1 MTSAVLIPALIWSVP
16 GGWYTLA
23 SSGDWNAAF
32 DLAVGAFEADSSRA
46 DAWAAAAIAGFRSGG
61 AASWTALEWADR
73 AILLDSSSAMS
84 WTARGVAISRDD
96 PPAAGEAFRRALG
109 RDSVL
114 VAAWDGLG
122 EMFLELGS
130 YDLAMENFRRALS
143 LDSAYVPSLLGL
155 AMAWEG
161 SGRLDSALALI
172 ESAALD
178 LAGNTFVLLELGR
191 LRDAAGLDSL
201 AIEAYER
208 AADADPASMEAM
220 RSLGLMY
227 ESQGMTGHAIK
238 QYRAMIEADSSYA
251 WAYGELAF
259 CYETAGS
266 TDTARAW
273 YQRGLEV
280 SPGYA
285 WAALR
290 LGLLAMDEGDYELAA
305 DWLDTAAD
313 LDPAMSDAW
322 VNRGL
327 VEENLGNPEAAA
339 MYFRKALEIDPLDT
353 WTWGELGYVLD
364 LSGDPEGAG
373 EAYETAVGLDSSYMW
388 GWEQRGLLFED
399 QGRTRDAIEWYLR
412 AAETARPSAWL
423 LGELGM
429 LLEERGLADSA
440 ASMYA
445 RSIATD
451 STYAFGTLRLARFLE
466 DRGRLPE
473 ALPLLERYMSLT
485 GDSTTMLAEMSLL
498 HRRMGLHADADS
510 LMAAALAVGPDAMV
524 DLAWSYLYSGREAAA
539 IETARSASLSDS
551 LPVKSLLSIA
561 DVLAA
566 SGGTGEA
573 DEIYERASRIAPDD
587 AEVWTKWGLMYSD
600 SEEYGRAQGLF
611 EAAVRADSTSVDA
624 LNYLGESL
632 LFQGKYEEARHVLE
646 RALEMDPSSVFSIC
660 YLGLI
665 EERRGEP
672 AAALDRYLQAL
683 RLEPGYEYAES
694 RIRAVTDPDYDTRW
708 WREESR
714 RFDASVWVDLSIES
728 GNTEERSFS
737 GGAEASWTY
746 GPRSSELTAEF
757 SGSLK
762 ELAERKLENSAWAS
776 VSADYFVTEAIYAE
790 MSSSWDRQPET
801 VRPWQVSSYASVG
814 YKEWISDWLWV
825 SPEVGAGLVR
835 TQWYM
840 EEKRTDIWTS
850 FLSLGAW
857 LEKEGSLLPS
867 LWIGSNLYLP
877 PGDTGDLYAW
887 GNAELTFEAWD
898 RLSLSFGSTLD
909 FTNRPVVETW
919 EKLDSELYTR
929 LNLFLF

>member
-1 MTSAVLIPALIWSVP
+1 MTTALVISALISSIP

-32 DLAVGAFEADSSRA
+32 DLALGAVEADSSRA
-46 DAWAAAAIAGFRSGG
+46 DAWAAAAIAGSRSGG
-61 AASWTALEWADR
+61 AASWTVLEWADR
-73 AILLDSSSAMS
+73 AVSLDSSSAMS
-84 WTARGVAISRDD
+84 WTARGVAISLDD

-130 YDLAMENFRRALS
+130 YDLAIENFQGALS

-155 AMAWEG
+155 ARAWEG
-161 SGRLDSALALI
+161 SGGLDSALALV
-172 ESAALD
+172 ESAARD
-178 LAGNTFVLLELGR
+178 LAGNPFVLLELGR

-201 AIEAYER
+201 AIEAYEQ
-208 AADADPASMEAM
+208 AVAVDSTSMEAM
-220 RSLGLMY
+220 RALGLLYESLGR
-227 ESQGMTGHAIK
+227 TGHAIK

-266 TDTARAW
+266 TDTARVW

-290 LGLLAMDEGDYELAA
+290 LGLMAMDEGDYELAA
-305 DWLDTAAD
+305 DWLDTAAS
-313 LDPAMSDAW
+313 LDPTMTDAW
-322 VNRGL
+322 VHRGL
-327 VEENLGNPEAAA
+327 VEEDLGNPEAAA
-339 MYFRKALEIDPLDT
+339 GYFRKALETDPLDT

-364 LSGDPEGAG
+364 LSGDPDGAG
-373 EAYETAVGLDSSYMW
+373 EAYETAVGLDSSYAW

-399 QGRTRDAIEWYLR
+399 QGRTDDAIEWYLR
-412 AAETARPSAWL
+412 AAETGQPSAWL

-429 LLEERGLADSA
+429 LLEDRGLADSA
-440 ASMYA
+440 ASMYS
-445 RSIATD
+445 RSIAVD
-451 STYAFGTLRLARFLE
+451 STYAFGTLRLARILE
-466 DRGRLPE
+466 DRERIPE
-473 ALPLLERYMSLT
+473 ALPLLEKYMSLT

-510 LMAAALAVGPDAMV
+510 LMAAALAAAPDAMV
-524 DLAWSYLYSGREAAA
+524 DLAWSYFYSGREETA
-539 IETARSASLSDS
+539 IETAMAAAEPDS
-551 LPVKSLLSIA
+551 LPVETLLSIA
-561 DVLAA
+561 EVLKA
-566 SGGTGEA
+566 SGGTEEA
-573 DEIYERASRIAPDD
+573 GEIYERAARTAPDD
-587 AEVWTKWGLMYSD
+587 SEVWIGWGLMYSD
-600 SEEYGRAQGLF
+600 SGDYGRARELF
-611 EAAVRADSTSVDA
+611 EEAVRADSTSVDA

-632 LFQGKYEEARHVLE
+632 LFQDMYEEAREVLE
-646 RALEMDPSSVFSIC
+646 RALEIEPSSVFAIC

-672 AAALDRYLQAL
+672 SAALDRYLEAL

-694 RIRAVTDPDYDTRW
+694 RIRAVTDPDYDVRW
-708 WREESR
+708 WREDSR

-746 GPRSSELTAEF
+746 GPRRSEVNAEF

-762 ELAERKLENSAWAS
+762 ELGERDLENSALAS
-776 VSADYFVTEAIYAE
+776 VSADYFITDVIYAKT
-790 MSSSWDRQPET
+790 SSSWDRQPET
-801 VRPWQVSSYASVG
+801 VRPWQVSSYASIG
-814 YKEWISDWLWV
+814 YREWITDWLWV

-835 TQWYM
+835 TQWYL
-840 EEKRTDIWTS
+840 EQKRTDRWTS

-867 LWIGSNLYLP
+867 LWIGSNLYMP
-877 PGDTGDLYAW
+877 PEETEDVYAW

-898 RLSLSFGSTLD
+898 RLSLSFGCTLD

-919 EKLDSELYTR
+919 EKL
-929 LNLFLF
+929 